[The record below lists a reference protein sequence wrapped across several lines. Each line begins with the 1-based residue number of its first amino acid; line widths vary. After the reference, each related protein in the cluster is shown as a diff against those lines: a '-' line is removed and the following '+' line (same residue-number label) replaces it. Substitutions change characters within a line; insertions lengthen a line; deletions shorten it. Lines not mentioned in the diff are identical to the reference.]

1 MTHSKNLKKHSGWR
15 MESMW
20 LRIMLEGGPATQAL
34 LGKLDSTLTA
44 VGNHYTVSVRERWHG
59 LIHSFKKLSEDKG
72 VQK

>member
-1 MTHSKNLKKHSGWR
+1 
-15 MESMW
+15 MW

-59 LIHSFKKLSEDKG
+59 LTHSFKKLSEDEG
-72 VQK
+72 IQK